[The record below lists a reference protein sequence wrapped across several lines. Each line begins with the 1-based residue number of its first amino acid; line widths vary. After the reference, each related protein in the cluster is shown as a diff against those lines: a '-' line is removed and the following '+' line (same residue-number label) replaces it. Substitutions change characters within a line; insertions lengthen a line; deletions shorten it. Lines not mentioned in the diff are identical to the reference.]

1 MRFNLYI
8 KKEGWLG
15 LFNYI
20 LEKGVFKLKEG
31 YDYVL
36 EGLLSGSKV
45 AYSKVKTRLVAKPWA
60 KQSVTLATE
69 PLVKK
74 LTPKEIKAVEK
85 AYKVSWKKWFGA
97 GWAARSGC
105 LADSLSKWH
114 WLSWQ
119 HGENMYPKEGK
130 EGYERPADAK
140 ELEVE
145 CLGRL
150 VDDLDEALEA
160 VDAERDDELDEVGGA
175 ALSQKDVALVKAARD
190 AVGETVD
197 DDDVAALEAAATASD
212 DDARSVAADAD
223 AGGPGSM
230 EVDDADT
237 AGGPTATAELSCF
250 AHKKAGSWDLVA
262 EARGR
267 PCYLCAH
274 SLDKKYKKEP
284 KCRFVKFVPR
294 TGKRGTRDRKERGAT
309 EKQIQDEQVKA
320 CNLVMDEA
328 TGLRPDGQTC
338 LACWDAVY
346 KKGGFHG
353 HHAVVGP
360 DETPCPACTRTRYGK
375 PYSAAVET
383 AHLKLKY
390 LADSKA
396 AGNR

>member
-1 MRFNLYI
+1 M
-8 KKEGWLG
+8 
-15 LFNYI
+15 
-20 LEKGVFKLKEG
+20 
-31 YDYVL
+31 
-36 EGLLSGSKV
+36 EGLLNKNRKTV
-45 AYSKVKTRLVAKPWA
+45 YSKILKRLVPKLWA
-60 KQSVTLATE
+60 SLPVTLKKT
-69 PLVKK
+69 PLVVTLDGKQ
-74 LTPKEIKAVEK
+74 LKAVEK
-85 AYKVSWKKWFGA
+85 ACKVSWMKWFGA
-97 GWAARSGC
+97 GWAARSGN

-114 WLSWQ
+114 WLSRQ
-119 HGENMYPKEGK
+119 HEKNMYPEEGK
-130 EGYERPADAK
+130 DGYERPADAK
-140 ELEVE
+140 TLEVE
-145 CLGRL
+145 CLGGL
-150 VDDLDEALEA
+150 VEDLD
-160 VDAERDDELDEVGGA
+160 DAGGDPEYDA
-175 ALSQKDVALVKAARD
+175 ALDGVEGAPLTTKDVALVKAARD

-294 TGKRGTRDRKERGAT
+294 TGKRGTRDLKERGAT
-309 EKQIQDEQVKA
+309 EKRIQDEQVKA
-320 CNLVMDEA
+320 CNLVMDEK